1 MGHNLYQTRAEAI
14 YKMTVTIQFDELGHA
29 SRGFL
34 MLFNLVNKTSFPVGV
49 RERVL
54 RRIWYDFDEISS

>member
-34 MLFNLVNKTSFPVGV
+34 MPLHLVNKTAFPVGV

>member
-34 MLFNLVNKTSFPVGV
+34 MLFNLVNKTYFPVGV

-54 RRIWYDFDEISS
+54 RDIS